1 MNETPIIPAAPV
13 ESESLADAV
22 ATLRVQF
29 QAALIIMI
37 MLSGALDL
45 YLLRQYTSLRKEVA
59 ALEPQVGQMLAD
71 YQRVSV
77 PLINSFLGKLTE
89 YAKTHPDFQPILTR
103 YNVQAAAPAAAPATP
118 QPAASQ
124 PATKAPAPA
133 PAKTAPAAAPKK

>member
-89 YAKTHPDFQPILTR
+89 YAKTHPDFQPILTK
-103 YNVQAAAPAAAPATP
+103 YNVQAAAPATP